1 MQSQKLVLAQK
12 QQLKLSPQMYQSL
25 ELMALPIMDLREKIQ
40 TEIEKN
46 PALEMEAVR
55 DISFERVVRAQG
67 SGTID
72 PFENS
77 SDPGY
82 IRKSHHIDPD
92 SKHKFI
98 EGALSRP
105 ESLQEHL
112 CQQLHFLILSDEELE
127 MGELLISNLDDQ
139 GFYRENPSELLDP
152 TPHRQD
158 LIEKMVETIRE
169 FDPPGVC
176 VENFIESLVLQAKL
190 SESAPE
196 KTEDFL
202 RNHLENLKRG
212 KISDISKALSLDEE
226 DVEYIVWFIK
236 TLNPYPGSNYSQAAT
251 QYVNPDLLIQKI
263 NDQLVM
269 KLNDDHIPSLTLDPV
284 FEEMADNTVSFDKDT
299 EKYIHRS
306 IRDANWLIN
315 SIEMRNSTL
324 RRVGA
329 TLLKSQMD
337 FFLKGPKYI
346 RPLTLKDV
354 AEIISVHETTVSR
367 ISNAKYIQTDW
378 GIFPIKYF
386 FSNAVTGTGD
396 DGKDVSKTGVK
407 EILRELVESYTGKK
421 RLSDQKIADMLAER
435 GIKIARRTVAK
446 YRGELSIESS
456 FERQSHSN

>member
-1 MQSQKLVLAQK
+1 MQSQRLVIAQK

-55 DISFERVVRAQG
+55 DISFERVERSQG
-67 SGTID
+67 SGTFD

-112 CQQLHFLILSDEELE
+112 YQQLHFLHLSEEE
-127 MGELLISNLDDQ
+127 IEVGELLISNLDDQ
-139 GFYRENPSELLDP
+139 GFHRENPSDLVA
-152 TPHRQD
+152 PHRHHLKDQM
-158 LIEKMVETIRE
+158 INIIRK

-176 VENFIESLVLQAKL
+176 VENFIESLVLQAEL
-190 SESAPE
+190 SETAPE

-212 KISDISKALSLDEE
+212 KITDISKALSLDEE

-236 TLNPYPGSNYSQAAT
+236 TLNPYPGSNFSQAAT
-251 QYVNPDLLIQKI
+251 QYVIPDLLIQKL
-263 NDQLVM
+263 NGQLIM
-269 KLNDDHIPSLTLDPV
+269 KLNDEQIPALTLDPA
-284 FEEMADNTVSFDKDT
+284 FEEMAENTESLDKES
-299 EKYIHRS
+299 EKYIQRS
-306 IRDANWLIN
+306 IRDAKWLIN

-329 TLLKSQMD
+329 ALLKSQMD
-337 FFLKGPKYI
+337 FFLKGSKYI

-367 ISNAKYIQTDW
+367 IANAKYIQTDW

-396 DGKDVSKTGVK
+396 DGKNVSKTGVK

-456 FERQSHSN
+456 FER

>member
-1 MQSQKLVLAQK
+1 MQSQRLVIVQK

-40 TEIEKN
+40 AEIEKN

-55 DISFERVVRAQG
+55 DISFERVERIERSQG
-67 SGTID
+67 SGTFD

-82 IRKSHHIDPD
+82 IRKSHYIDPD

-98 EGALSRP
+98 EGSLSRP

-112 CQQLHFLILSDEELE
+112 YQQLHFLNLSEEE
-127 MGELLISNLDDQ
+127 IEIGELLISNLDDR
-139 GFYRENPSELLDP
+139 GFYREDPSDLV
-152 TPHRQD
+152 TPDRYPVKD
-158 LIEKMVETIRE
+158 RMINIIRE
-169 FDPPGVC
+169 FEPPGVC
-176 VENFIESLVLQAKL
+176 VENFIESLVLQAEL
-190 SESAPE
+190 SGAAPE
-196 KTEDFL
+196 KTEDIL
-202 RNHLENLKRG
+202 RNHLEDLKRG
-212 KISDISKALSLDEE
+212 KITDITKALSIDEE
-226 DVEYIVWFIK
+226 DVEDLVRFIK
-236 TLNPYPGSNYSQAAT
+236 TLNPYPGSNFSQTAT
-251 QYVNPDLLIQKI
+251 QYVIPDLLIQKL
-263 NDQLVM
+263 NGQLIM
-269 KLNDDHIPSLTLDPV
+269 KLNDEQIPSLTLDPA
-284 FEEMADNTVSFDKDT
+284 FEEMVENTEAFDKKT
-299 EKYIHRS
+299 EKYIQRS

-329 TLLKSQMD
+329 ALLKSQMD
-337 FFLKGPKYI
+337 FFLNGPKYI

-354 AEIISVHETTVSR
+354 AEVISVHETTVSR

-396 DGKDVSKTGVK
+396 DGKNVSKTGVK
-407 EILRELVESYTGKK
+407 EILRELIEDYTGKK

-446 YRGELSIESS
+446 YRGELNIDSS
-456 FERQSHSN
+456 FERNS